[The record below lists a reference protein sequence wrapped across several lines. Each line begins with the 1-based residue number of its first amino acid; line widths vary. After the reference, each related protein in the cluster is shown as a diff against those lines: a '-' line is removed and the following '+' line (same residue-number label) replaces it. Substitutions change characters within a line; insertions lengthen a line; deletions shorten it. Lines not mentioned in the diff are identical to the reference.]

1 MQKVPSGDE
10 HSPRRPIWKF
20 PNQTGLCMS
29 VGRGYILNMLHEA
42 FLAWGCVCLS
52 VCLCLMSTP
61 NPHRL
66 VSIQA
71 QLCGPTLYTRTRGN
85 QNLLE
90 MGF

>member
-20 PNQTGLCMS
+20 PNQIGLCMS

-42 FLAWGCVCLS
+42 FLAWGCVCVCLS
-52 VCLCLMSTP
+52 VSDVHAKSTLACFYTSP
-61 NPHRL
+61 ALDSH
-66 VSIQA
+66 
-71 QLCGPTLYTRTRGN
+71 TLHTNMRILEFT
-85 QNLLE
+85 QE